1 LVFFFL
7 RLIIIGSHQQEQD
20 MQIGV
25 PKEVKN
31 HEYRVGMTPPGVFE
45 LTRRGHEVVIE
56 TNAGRAIGIDDPDY
70 IAVGATIAPDAA
82 SVFAT
87 ADMIVKVKEP
97 QASEIGMLRKGQVL
111 FTYLHL
117 APDEAQT
124 QGLIDSGAVA
134 IAYETVTD
142 DHGALPLLAPM
153 SEVAGRM
160 SVQAGA
166 SGLEIERSGRGVLL
180 GGVPGVPQGKVVV
193 IGGGVVG
200 TNAAFIANGMGAS
213 VTIIDMSQRRMA
225 ELDFQFQSLVTTL
238 YSTTHSIEEAVIDA
252 DLVIGAV
259 LVPGAAAPKL
269 VSREM
274 VKKMKRGSVIV
285 DVAIDQGGCIETS
298 KPTSHSDPYYV
309 DEGVVHYCVTN
320 MPGAVARTS
329 TFALNNAT
337 LPYIV
342 ALADQGAKE
351 AMLAD
356 PHLLAGL
363 NVYQGDL
370 TYQAVA
376 TEQGRDYIDAREAL
390 AA

>member
-7 RLIIIGSHQQEQD
+7 SLIIIGSHQQEQV
-20 MQIGV
+20 MRIGV

-31 HEYRVGMTPPGVFE
+31 HEHRVGMTPPGVFE

-56 TNAGRAIGIDDPDY
+56 TNAGGAIGIDDPDY
-70 IAVGATIAPDAA
+70 IAVGATIAPDVA
-82 SVFAT
+82 SVFAD

-97 QASEIGMLRKGQVL
+97 QAAEIAMLREGQVL

-117 APDEAQT
+117 APDETQT
-124 QGLIDSGAVA
+124 QGLLDSGAIA

-142 DHGALPLLAPM
+142 DRGGLPLLAPM

-166 SGLEIERSGRGVLL
+166 SGLEIERGGRGVLL

-225 ELDFQFQSLVTTL
+225 ELDFQFNSLITTL
-238 YSTTHSIEEAVIDA
+238 YSTVHSIEEAVLEA

-269 VSREM
+269 VSRDM

-298 KPTSHSDPYYV
+298 KPTSHSDPYYI

-342 ALADQGAKE
+342 ALAEQGAND
-351 AMLAD
+351 AMKAD
-356 PHLLAGL
+356 AHLRAGL
-363 NVYQGDL
+363 NVYQGKV

-376 TEQGRDYIDAREAL
+376 DAQARNYTETEAVIG
-390 AA
+390 

>member
-1 LVFFFL
+1 M
-7 RLIIIGSHQQEQD
+7 R
-20 MQIGV
+20 IGV

-56 TNAGRAIGIDDPDY
+56 TNAGGAIGIDDPDY
-70 IAVGATIAPDAA
+70 IAVGATIAPDVA
-82 SVFAT
+82 SVFAD

-97 QASEIGMLRKGQVL
+97 QAAEIAMLREGQVL

-117 APDEAQT
+117 APDETQT
-124 QGLIDSGAVA
+124 QGLLDSGAIA

-142 DHGALPLLAPM
+142 DRGGLPLLAPM

-166 SGLEIERSGRGVLL
+166 SGLEIERGGRGVLL

-225 ELDFQFQSLVTTL
+225 ELDFQFNSLITTL
-238 YSTTHSIEEAVIDA
+238 YSTVNSIEEAMLEA

-259 LVPGAAAPKL
+259 LVPGTAAPKL
-269 VSREM
+269 VSRDM

-298 KPTSHSDPYYV
+298 KPTSHSDPYYI

-329 TFALNNAT
+329 TFALNNVT

-342 ALADQGAKE
+342 ALAEQGAND
-351 AMLAD
+351 AMKAD
-356 PHLLAGL
+356 AHLRAGL
-363 NVYQGDL
+363 NVYQGKV
-370 TYQAVA
+370 YVS
-376 TEQGRDYIDAREAL
+376 GRC
-390 AA
+390 

>member
-1 LVFFFL
+1 M
-7 RLIIIGSHQQEQD
+7 R
-20 MQIGV
+20 IGV

-56 TNAGRAIGIDDPDY
+56 TNAGSAIGIDDPDY
-70 IAVGATIAPDAA
+70 IAVGATIAPDVA
-82 SVFAT
+82 SVFAD

-97 QASEIGMLRKGQVL
+97 QAAEIAMLREGQVL

-117 APDEAQT
+117 APDETQT
-124 QGLIDSGAVA
+124 QGLLDSGAIA

-142 DHGALPLLAPM
+142 DRGGLPLLAPM

-166 SGLEIERSGRGVLL
+166 SGLEIERGGRGVLL

-225 ELDFQFQSLVTTL
+225 ELDFQFNSLITTL
-238 YSTTHSIEEAVIDA
+238 YSTVNSIEEAVLEA

-259 LVPGAAAPKL
+259 LVPGTAAPKL
-269 VSREM
+269 VSRDM

-298 KPTSHSDPYYV
+298 KPTSHSDPYYI

-329 TFALNNAT
+329 TFALNNVT

-342 ALADQGAKE
+342 ALAEQGAND
-351 AMLAD
+351 AMKAD
-356 PHLLAGL
+356 AHLRAGL
-363 NVYQGDL
+363 NVYQGKV

-376 TEQGRDYIDAREAL
+376 DAQARDYIETEAVIG
-390 AA
+390 